1 MDNPTCTTT
10 GTSTTTASTT
20 PSRTR
25 RPATG
30 RARPRAAAGSD
41 RGNPRP
47 GAPPARRPSHA
58 TPGRAARCRGYR
70 RGRPGPPRP
79 GVVLRWDRQ
88 GRRQVRVGCE
98 QVGQVLRAGCAD
110 HRRAPSIRGH
120 PDKLGTTVGAWLHGE
135 PADHEPVRVATHPGE
150 AAERFGL
157 CVVGLDPPAG
167 QGVRTDGPQP
177 AAGSRQT
184 LEIRLGMR
192 RPGKIDEIGQR
203 EAALAVADRR
213 ANGRIERQP
222 LHRRRLIASQ
232 PQVPAL
238 GPDRREVDVVPAS
251 HRRPAEPE
259 LDLTFDAH
267 DTVLP
272 PVRAPRANAIAVRP
286 GRPIRPARSPV
297 VALGGGSV
305 GPGVVA
311 SSAARVAALPAWP
324 HGYTKPAPR
333 RAGSHPPSRQPLY
346 ERQVGARRL
355 LRPGRHAHCRLTY
368 GRRERAPLH
377 AAHPR

>member
-88 GRRQVRVGCE
+88 ERRQVRVGYE

-167 QGVRTDGPQP
+167 QGVRT
-177 AAGSRQT
+177 
-184 LEIRLGMR
+184 
-192 RPGKIDEIGQR
+192 
-203 EAALAVADRR
+203 VA
-213 ANGRIERQP
+213 
-222 LHRRRLIASQ
+222 HSQ
-232 PQVPAL
+232 P
-238 GPDRREVDVVPAS
+238 PDRARPSRSASACGCPGRSTRSANAKLRWRSPTVGATAESSVSRSTVAVSSPAS
-251 HRRPAEPE
+251 HR
-259 LDLTFDAH
+259 
-267 DTVLP
+267 
-272 PVRAPRANAIAVRP
+272 
-286 GRPIRPARSPV
+286 
-297 VALGGGSV
+297 
-305 GPGVVA
+305 
-311 SSAARVAALPAWP
+311 
-324 HGYTKPAPR
+324 Y
-333 RAGSHPPSRQPLY
+333 PPSVRIA
-346 ERQVGARRL
+346 E
-355 LRPGRHAHCRLTY
+355 RLTWFPL
-368 GRRERAPLH
+368 RTRA
-377 AAHPR
+377 R